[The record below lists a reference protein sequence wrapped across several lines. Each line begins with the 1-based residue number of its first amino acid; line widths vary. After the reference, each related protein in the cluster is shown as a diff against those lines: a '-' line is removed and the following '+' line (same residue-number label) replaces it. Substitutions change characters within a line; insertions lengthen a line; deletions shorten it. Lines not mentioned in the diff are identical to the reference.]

1 MFARSTLSILAA
13 VVSLACGSSAG
24 AEAFDPGAVVPMW
37 RLQSRHTLSSSSPT
51 LRSDITSLRSIG
63 RDTIEPGWLATGLL
77 RTELAAWGNDG
88 AARSTGRLSFDR
100 SPDDERA
107 GSSTALITLGKLNL
121 GEPRGAAL
129 GGATQTDLD
138 RELAQLRDS
147 MNRVRPVPQVSL
159 GMRVKF

>member
-1 MFARSTLSILAA
+1 MFTRSTLPMLAA

-24 AEAFDPGAVVPMW
+24 AEAYDPAAAVPVW
-37 RLQSRHTLSSSSPT
+37 RLHTHTLSSSPK
-51 LRSDITSLRSIG
+51 LRSDTVSLRSVG
-63 RDTIEPGWLATGLL
+63 RDSIEAGWPVTGLL
-77 RTELAAWGNDG
+77 RSELAAWGNDG
-88 AARSTGRLSFDR
+88 AARTNGRLNFDR

-107 GSSTALITLGKLNL
+107 GSSTTLISLGRLNL

-129 GGATQTDLD
+129 GGATQSDLD